1 MAKDF
6 NNQNKDQN
14 TNSQMDGQEQYSDQS
29 GEAQQQYDSNSI
41 PEPQKKSGIG
51 FLIFVVVVA
60 LVVAVGFKDN
70 VLGMIEKFRNPSTKH
85 PEITKPVESEPAP
98 TITETRA
105 STTAPSEAV
114 TTITPTITPAD
125 KQEIENIIKEYI
137 QKNPNVILE
146 SLKSM
151 EQQMVQERSVK
162 AQSYIKNNISS
173 ITTNKP
179 YLGNQN
185 GTVVITKFFDY
196 KCGYC
201 KKAHSAIDTLVKS
214 NPSLKVVLIELPIM
228 GQQSLVATQ
237 ASLAVF
243 NIAPTKFAKFNNDL
257 MNTPNIDE
265 NTIKALAT
273 QNNINV
279 QSLMAGMKSPQVE
292 QEINSNMSI
301 AREVGLQGVPA
312 FIIGD
317 EFIPGF
323 IDYDTLKTKVE
334 KLQKQYQRP

>member
-1 MAKDF
+1 
-6 NNQNKDQN
+6 
-14 TNSQMDGQEQYSDQS
+14 
-29 GEAQQQYDSNSI
+29 
-41 PEPQKKSGIG
+41 
-51 FLIFVVVVA
+51 
-60 LVVAVGFKDN
+60 
-70 VLGMIEKFRNPSTKH
+70 
-85 PEITKPVESEPAP
+85 
-98 TITETRA
+98 
-105 STTAPSEAV
+105 
-114 TTITPTITPAD
+114 
-125 KQEIENIIKEYI
+125 
-137 QKNPNVILE
+137 
-146 SLKSM
+146 M
-151 EQQMVQERSVK
+151 EQQMAQERSVK
-162 AQSYIKNNISS
+162 AQSYIKSNISS

-201 KKAHSAIDTLVKS
+201 KKAHSAIDTLIKT
-214 NPSLKVVLIELPIM
+214 NPNLKVVLVELPIM

-243 NIAPTKFAKFNNDL
+243 NIAPTKFAKFNSDL